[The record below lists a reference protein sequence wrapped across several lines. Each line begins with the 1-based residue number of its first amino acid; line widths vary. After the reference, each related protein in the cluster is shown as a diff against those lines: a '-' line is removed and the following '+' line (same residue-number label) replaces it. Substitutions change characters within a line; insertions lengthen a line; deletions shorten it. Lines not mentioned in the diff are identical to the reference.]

1 VPCPA
6 NNYRG
11 PSTDYMMTS
20 LRGLEAEKGGGTR
33 SRREKSR
40 RGGGG
45 GVEAPRWWRGM
56 CRIGPP

>member
-1 VPCPA
+1 MPCPA

-33 SRREKSR
+33 SRREKRR
-40 RGGGG
+40 RGGGD
-45 GVEAPRWWRGM
+45 VEAPRW
-56 CRIGPP
+56 